1 MRIDGK
7 SSTSSCA
14 LAGLDELEG
23 RLHNLE
29 MLVAKLVADL
39 VVLKELADPPKKP
52 EPMKPA
58 PKKPAP
64 PKKAPA
70 KKAPAKKTTT
80 KKK

>member
-1 MRIDGK
+1 MNINGK

-14 LAGLDELEG
+14 LAGLDELEV

-52 EPMKPA
+52 A
-58 PKKPAP
+58 PLKPAP

-70 KKAPAKKTTT
+70 KKAPAKKTTA
-80 KKK
+80 KKKK